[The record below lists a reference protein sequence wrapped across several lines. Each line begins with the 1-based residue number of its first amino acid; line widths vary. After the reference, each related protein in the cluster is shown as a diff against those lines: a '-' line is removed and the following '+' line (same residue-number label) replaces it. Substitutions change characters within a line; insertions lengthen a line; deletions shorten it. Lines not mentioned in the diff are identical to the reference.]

1 MMKNYLIS
9 ERQFKKIVEQVESG
23 KDEKETSKD
32 SLNILSKMFGGS
44 KVDIPDEDSDDEL
57 SDGDPVQQFFN
68 SLK

>member
-1 MMKNYLIS
+1 MKNYLIS

-23 KDEKETSKD
+23 EDEKETSKD
-32 SLNILSKMFGGS
+32 SLNILSKMFGGNKKDVS
-44 KVDIPDEDSDDEL
+44 GEDSNDEL